1 MLLNIKAFILREIE
15 SKKGQELSDDE
26 QNLLKNYIKLLINS
40 LNRWASAESSETKV
54 TLEF

>member
-1 MLLNIKAFILREIE
+1 MLFNIKSFILREIE
-15 SKKGQELSDDE
+15 SKKGKELSDDE